1 MQLTFFK
8 QQQQFLNLNLTVQ
21 LASLRLNRGEQ
32 PPAHFISSFQP
43 SNQGQRFLHDWI
55 IKWPL
60 VFKNSYLDIFNI
72 MHLFIWPRHSSS
84 LNQATP

>member
-8 QQQQFLNLNLTVQ
+8 QQSLNLNFTVQ

-32 PPAHFISSFQP
+32 SPAHFISSFQA

-60 VFKNSYLDIFNI
+60 VFKNSYLHSFNI
-72 MHLFIWPRHSSS
+72 MHLFIWPLFIELSHT
-84 LNQATP
+84 LI